1 MKNFADLT
9 EREVLAVAISS
20 EEEDSRIYMT
30 FAEDLAE
37 RYPDSAKIFEEMAEE
52 ERGHRH
58 RLLEMYEQRFGPH
71 LPPIRREDV
80 KGFLRRRPIWL
91 TKNLPL
97 DTIRKEVETMELQ
110 AEQFYIKAAEQA
122 EDVGVRRLLGD
133 LAEEEKGHEQLAVKL
148 TDKILSPD
156 VRAEEDKTRRRMF
169 VLQYVQ
175 PGLAGLMDGSVSTLA
190 PLFAAAFATH
200 QNWQTFLVGLAAS
213 IGAGISMGFAE
224 ALSDDGSL
232 TGRGSPWLRGATC
245 GMMTTLGGLGH
256 SMPYLVPDSWPNAFW
271 IATAI
276 AGVVVFFELW
286 AIAFI
291 RARYMDTPF
300 LQAVFQIVLGGAIVL
315 ARRHPDRRGVAAMAQ
330 LPFSPPISGKNMSF
344 HDAGSR
350 LMVPTRRMNFANFIV
365 AAGVMVH
372 STPGPV
378 TTFVTISSGSFE
390 PVSSIQLCAV
400 PFGSAAMIAVASF
413 TASRNAA

>member
-30 FAEDLAE
+30 FAEDLKQ
-37 RYPDSAKIFEEMAEE
+37 RYPDTAKVFEEMAEE

-58 RLLEMYEQRFGPH
+58 MLLELYEQRFGPH

-110 AEQFYIKAAEQA
+110 AGRFYAKAAEKA

-133 LAEEEKGHEQLAVKL
+133 LADAEKGHEDRAVKL
-148 TDKILSPD
+148 TGEILKPD
-156 VRAEEDKTRRRMF
+156 VREAEDRTRRRMF

-232 TGRGSPWLRGATC
+232 TGRGSPWLRGLTC
-245 GMMTTLGGLGH
+245 GVMTAVGGLGH
-256 SMPYLVPDSWPNAFW
+256 SLPYLVPDSWSNAFW

-276 AGVVVFFELW
+276 ASVVVFFELW

-315 ARRHPDRRGVAAMAQ
+315 GVGILIGAA
-330 LPFSPPISGKNMSF
+330 
-344 HDAGSR
+344 
-350 LMVPTRRMNFANFIV
+350 
-365 AAGVMVH
+365 
-372 STPGPV
+372 
-378 TTFVTISSGSFE
+378 
-390 PVSSIQLCAV
+390 
-400 PFGSAAMIAVASF
+400 
-413 TASRNAA
+413 

>member
-1 MKNFADLT
+1 VKNFADLT
-9 EREVLAVAISS
+9 EREVLAVAISA
-20 EEEDSRIYMT
+20 EEEDSRIYMS
-30 FAEDLAE
+30 FAEDLKE
-37 RYPDSAKIFEEMAEE
+37 RYPDSAKLFEQMAEE

-58 RLLEMYEQRFGPH
+58 MLLELYEERFGPN

-80 KGFLRRRPIWL
+80 KGFLRRRPVWL

-97 DTIRKEVETMELQ
+97 DTIRKEVETMEMQ
-110 AEQFYIKAAEQA
+110 AENFYVKAAERAQ
-122 EDVGVRRLLGD
+122 DVGVRRLLGD
-133 LAEEEKGHEQLAVKL
+133 LAEAEKGHEEFASKL
-148 TDKILSPD
+148 TGQILNTD
-156 VRAEEDKTRRRMF
+156 VRAEEDRTNRRMF

-232 TGRGSPWLRGATC
+232 TGRGSPWLRGLTC
-245 GMMTTLGGLGH
+245 GAMTTLGGLGH
-256 SMPYLVPDSWPNAFW
+256 TMPYLVPDHWANAFW

-286 AIAFI
+286 AIAYI

-315 ARRHPDRRGVAAMAQ
+315 AVGILIGAA
-330 LPFSPPISGKNMSF
+330 
-344 HDAGSR
+344 
-350 LMVPTRRMNFANFIV
+350 
-365 AAGVMVH
+365 
-372 STPGPV
+372 
-378 TTFVTISSGSFE
+378 
-390 PVSSIQLCAV
+390 
-400 PFGSAAMIAVASF
+400 
-413 TASRNAA
+413 

>member
-1 MKNFADLT
+1 VKNFADLT

-30 FAEDLAE
+30 FAEDLRE
-37 RYPDSAKIFEEMAEE
+37 RYPDSAKIFEQMAEE

-58 RLLEMYEQRFGPH
+58 MLLETYEQRFGPH

-80 KGFLRRRPIWL
+80 KGFLRRRPVWL
-91 TKNLPL
+91 TKNLSL
-97 DTIRKEVETMELQ
+97 DTIRREVETMEMQ
-110 AEQFYIKAAEQA
+110 AERFYVKATEQA
-122 EDVGVRRLLGD
+122 QDVGVRRLLGD
-133 LAEEEKGHEQLAVKL
+133 LAEAEKGHEEMAAKLA
-148 TDKILSPD
+148 DQILSPD
-156 VRAEEDKTRRRMF
+156 VRAEEDRTNRRMF

-232 TGRGSPWLRGATC
+232 TGRGSPWLRGLTC
-245 GMMTTLGGLGH
+245 GLMTTLGGLGH
-256 SMPYLVPDSWPNAFW
+256 TAPYLVPDSWANAFW

-276 AGVVVFFELW
+276 AGIVVFFELW

-291 RARYMDTPF
+291 RSRYMDTPF

-315 ARRHPDRRGVAAMAQ
+315 AVGILIGAA
-330 LPFSPPISGKNMSF
+330 
-344 HDAGSR
+344 
-350 LMVPTRRMNFANFIV
+350 
-365 AAGVMVH
+365 
-372 STPGPV
+372 
-378 TTFVTISSGSFE
+378 
-390 PVSSIQLCAV
+390 
-400 PFGSAAMIAVASF
+400 
-413 TASRNAA
+413 

>member
-1 MKNFADLT
+1 MKNFAELT

-20 EEEDSRIYMT
+20 EEEDSRIYMS
-30 FAEDLAE
+30 FAEDLAK
-37 RYPDSAKIFEEMAEE
+37 RYPDTAKVFEEMAEE
-52 ERGHRH
+52 ESGHRH
-58 RLLEMYEQRFGPH
+58 RLLELYEQRFGPH

-91 TKNLPL
+91 TKNLSL
-97 DTIRKEVETMELQ
+97 DAIRKEVETMELQ
-110 AEQFYIKAAEQA
+110 AERFYAKASERA

-133 LAEEEKGHEQLAVKL
+133 LAEEEKGHEKLAAKL
-148 TDKILSPD
+148 TNQILSPD
-156 VRAEEDKTRRRMF
+156 VREAEDRTRRRLF

-200 QNWQTFLVGLAAS
+200 LNWQTFLVGLAAS

-232 TGRGSPWLRGATC
+232 TGRGSPWLRGAAS
-245 GMMTTLGGLGH
+245 GVMTALGGLGH

-271 IATAI
+271 IATAM

-300 LQAVFQIVLGGAIVL
+300 LQAVFQIVLGGVIVL
-315 ARRHPDRRGVAAMAQ
+315 AVGIVIGAA
-330 LPFSPPISGKNMSF
+330 
-344 HDAGSR
+344 
-350 LMVPTRRMNFANFIV
+350 
-365 AAGVMVH
+365 
-372 STPGPV
+372 
-378 TTFVTISSGSFE
+378 
-390 PVSSIQLCAV
+390 
-400 PFGSAAMIAVASF
+400 
-413 TASRNAA
+413 